1 MHACTVLMPRQ
12 NSQTTPPSEFGTF
25 PALVEPPDSRLQE
38 NSDPSSTPSLP
49 LSQPHAHAH
58 TAMADEQTPALAQG
72 TTQAIRV
79 GTRNSPLAL
88 AQADIV
94 VAALQ
99 AVLPAH
105 SFPIH
110 GMTTTGDR
118 DQSTALYNFG
128 GKGLWTTQLEDRL
141 EADEL
146 DIIVHS
152 LKDMPTTLPDGLV
165 LGCVTKREDPRD
177 TLVLKRALV
186 EQHGWKT
193 LADLP
198 AGSVIGTSSVR
209 RIAQLARRYPGL
221 KFKDHR
227 GNIQTRLKKLDDDPE
242 LTGIILAAAGLQ
254 RMGLDAHI
262 SQFLES
268 DNGGILHAVGQGA
281 LGIECRA
288 GDDKVLAALRMIED
302 KDAAL
307 ATVAERSLMRA
318 LEGGC
323 SVPIGV
329 ETKWVEPGQLRLRAT
344 VVSVQGTEGVD
355 GEAIEPIGTPEQA
368 EQFGRR
374 MAADLVSRGANKILD
389 DINKNKPAPPPAK

>member
-1 MHACTVLMPRQ
+1 
-12 NSQTTPPSEFGTF
+12 
-25 PALVEPPDSRLQE
+25 
-38 NSDPSSTPSLP
+38 
-49 LSQPHAHAH
+49 
-58 TAMADEQTPALAQG
+58 MADDKPSGLAQG
-72 TTQAIRV
+72 PTTIRV

-99 AVLPAH
+99 AVLPAY

-118 DQSTALYNFG
+118 DQTTALYNFG
-128 GKGLWTTQLEDRL
+128 GKGLWTTQLEDKL
-141 EADEL
+141 EANEL

-152 LKDMPTTLPDGLV
+152 LKDMPTTLPEGLL

-177 TLVLKRALV
+177 TLVLKKELV
-186 EQHGWKT
+186 DKHGWKS

-198 AGSVIGTSSVR
+198 AGSIIGTSSVR
-209 RIAQLARRYPGL
+209 RIAQLARRYPNL

-227 GNIQTRLKKLDDDPE
+227 GNIQTRLRKLDEDPE

-254 RMGLDAHI
+254 RMNLDAHI
-262 SQFLES
+262 SQFLEL

-281 LGIECRA
+281 LGIECRV
-288 GDDKVLAALRMIED
+288 GDQKVLDALKLIED

-307 ATVAERSLMRA
+307 ATITERSLMRT

-329 ETKWVEPGQLRLRAT
+329 ETKWVAPGQLRLRAT

-355 GEAIEPIGTPEQA
+355 GETIETIASA
-368 EQFGRR
+368 EEADKFGVK
-374 MAADLVSRGANKILD
+374 MATDLVGKGANKILD
-389 DINKNKPAPPPAK
+389 DINKNKPAPPTPAK

>member
-1 MHACTVLMPRQ
+1 
-12 NSQTTPPSEFGTF
+12 
-25 PALVEPPDSRLQE
+25 
-38 NSDPSSTPSLP
+38 
-49 LSQPHAHAH
+49 
-58 TAMADEQTPALAQG
+58 MAEEQTPALAQG
-72 TTQAIRV
+72 SPSPSTSTTIRV

-99 AVLPAH
+99 AVLPTH

-141 EADEL
+141 AADEL

-177 TLVLKRALV
+177 TLVLKKSLAER
-186 EQHGWKT
+186 HGWRT

-209 RIAQLARRYPGL
+209 RIAQLARRYPAL

-302 KDAAL
+302 KEAAL

-355 GEAIEPIGTPEQA
+355 GEAVEPIGTPEQA
-368 EQFGRR
+368 ELFGQR

-389 DINKNKPAPPPAK
+389 DINKNKPAPPPAKST